1 MCFQSLF
8 RYLLKVFC
16 VLIHSIYRRR
26 KEQSKQKIIIFKKSL
41 ICLKFVQIVHL
52 FNVFS
57 KLVQYWYNSQCI
69 YIEYNLLLYQ
79 YLIKSVTQLVND
91 KNVTNFCN
99 TSDIFTIVRHEP
111 CHPHAYI
118 YTQNARN
125 EYFQLLTTLFFV
137 YVYTKSIP
145 ILFVNHNLR

>member
-16 VLIHSIYRRR
+16 VLIQSIYSR
-26 KEQSKQKIIIFKKSL
+26 KNKQSIQKIIIFKKSL

-57 KLVQYWYNSQCI
+57 KLVQYWYNSQYI

-79 YLIKSVTQLVND
+79 YVIKSITQLVND

-99 TSDIFTIVRHEP
+99 SSGIFTIVWHAPPHP
-111 CHPHAYI
+111 CTLLC
-118 YTQNARN
+118 TQNARN

-145 ILFVNHNLR
+145 ILFVKHNFR